1 MVVAQPAKPIS
12 SPIAVTLNRLVALL
26 EEDET
31 DEYGRL
37 QPTQSAF
44 KRTMQLVIE
53 AYDAIGDRFPKAV
66 VSTDDQGGIRVTWSR
81 LDADCEVR
89 LVCPAQAAEGAYI
102 YHELRSEY
110 AVVRDLTGSTLAQ
123 WLDWLNQA

>member
-1 MVVAQPAKPIS
+1 MVVAQPAKSVS

-26 EEDET
+26 EEEEI

-66 VSTDDQGGIRVTWSR
+66 VSTDEQGGIRVTWSR

-102 YHELRSEY
+102 YHELGGEY
-110 AVVRDLTGSTLAQ
+110 AVVRDLTGATLAQ
-123 WLDWLNQA
+123 WLDWLN

>member
-12 SPIAVTLNRLVALL
+12 TPIAVTLNRLVALL
-26 EEDET
+26 GEDET

-53 AYDAIGDRFPKAV
+53 AYDAIGDRFPKAT
-66 VSTDDQGGIRVTWSR
+66 VSTDEQGGIRVTWSK
-81 LDADCEVR
+81 LDRDCEVR
-89 LVCPAQAAEGAYI
+89 LVCPAKSEEGAYI
-102 YHELRSEY
+102 CHELGSEY
-110 AVVRDLTGSTLAQ
+110 AVVRGLTGGTLAQ
-123 WLDWLNQA
+123 WLDWLN

>member
-12 SPIAVTLNRLVALL
+12 RPIAVTLNRLVALL
-26 EEDET
+26 EEEER

-44 KRTMQLVIE
+44 KRTMQLVVE
-53 AYDAIGDRFPKAV
+53 AYDAIGDRFPKAT
-66 VSTDDQGGIRVTWSR
+66 VSTDEQGGIRVTWSK

-89 LVCPAQAAEGAYI
+89 LVCPAQAVEGTYI
-102 YHELRSEY
+102 YHELGSEY
-110 AVVRDLTGSTLAQ
+110 AVVHDLTGSTLAQ
-123 WLDWLNQA
+123 WLDWLNQV